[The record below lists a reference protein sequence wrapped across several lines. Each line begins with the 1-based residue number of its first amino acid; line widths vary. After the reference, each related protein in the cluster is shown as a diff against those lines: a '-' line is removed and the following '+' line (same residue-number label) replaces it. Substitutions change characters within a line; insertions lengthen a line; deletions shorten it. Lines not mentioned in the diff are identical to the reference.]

1 MEKQQIAVIS
11 SLIGAC
17 QLALV
22 TMAEHLAKLNLL
34 DKNDLANHF
43 DDKAAALETGMK
55 DRALVEVTLRQIAAG
70 LRSQPVENPNA
81 ISDLLH

>member
-1 MEKQQIAVIS
+1 MKKQQIEVIS
-11 SLIGAC
+11 SLIGSC

-22 TMAEHLAKLNLL
+22 TMADYLAKLNLL

-43 DDKAAALETGMK
+43 DATAAALEAGMK
-55 DRALVEVTLRQIAAG
+55 DRALVELTFRKIAAG